1 MDLQLRHP
9 LVGLKVL
16 DGSHTGESVAEVIS
30 TIIEEFAIEPKLGV
44 FVADNAA
51 NCDSACRALVKQF
64 RPYKSENSRRSRC
77 LGHILHLAARKLIY
91 GGDSEAFIIK
101 AEQIE

>member
-1 MDLQLRHP
+1 M
-9 LVGLKVL
+9 
-16 DGSHTGESVAEVIS
+16 

-64 RPYKSENSRRSRC
+64 RPYESENSRRSRC

-91 GGDSEAFIIK
+91 GGDSEAFVIK
-101 AEQIE
+101 AEQIEQETFRDERQTTSEQAMWRSRGAFG